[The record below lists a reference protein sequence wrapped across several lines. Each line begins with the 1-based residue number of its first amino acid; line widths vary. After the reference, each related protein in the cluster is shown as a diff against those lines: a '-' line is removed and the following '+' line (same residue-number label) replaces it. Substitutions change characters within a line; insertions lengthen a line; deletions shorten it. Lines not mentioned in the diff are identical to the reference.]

1 MNKNIKHNIIIINK
15 SKDKATFKKY
25 KQTIFNTV
33 NKIVSVNFTS
43 KLNLK
48 IIVKDHSLKDKLTG
62 DEFTDG
68 YTIKMKNWFII
79 TIMSDVLSRIKCEP
93 DDNVDLDLTIYHEMT
108 HVYDLC
114 NIYNNKYYKFPNIYS
129 NLKTI
134 TNYILKVG
142 INFWTEIFAYS
153 STFKI
158 YSCFYKSPTFLQ
170 LVKRWEEIEEDY
182 KNLSIIEKTNHSN
195 LKVKGEEFF
204 EKLKKFNYM
213 LAKYL
218 GAYIEGKTNNTNYCK
233 KTQSKKSFKFV
244 ENLFEK
250 LLRKI
255 APFYS
260 NMYGKGMAQKIY
272 NLGAFLITNVC
283 VKPFNIIPEKRKGK
297 VALVFYE
304 VIKNV

>member
-1 MNKNIKHNIIIINK
+1 MNKNIKHSIIIINK

-25 KQTIFNTV
+25 RQTIFNTV
-33 NKIVSVNFTS
+33 NEIVYANFNS
-43 KLNLK
+43 KLNIK

-68 YTIKMKNWFII
+68 YTIKKKNWFII

-93 DDNVDLDLTIYHEMT
+93 DDNVDLDLTIYHEMA
-108 HVYDLC
+108 HIYDLC

-170 LVKRWEEIEEDY
+170 LVKRWEKIEENY
-182 KNLSIIEKTNHSN
+182 KNLLIIEKTNHAN

-204 EKLKKFNYM
+204 EKLKNFNYM

-218 GAYIEGKTNNTNYCK
+218 GAYIEGKTNKISYCE
-233 KTQSKKSFKFV
+233 KTQSKKAFKFV
-244 ENLFEK
+244 DK
-250 LLRKI
+250 LCKGVLRKV

-260 NMYGKGMAQKIY
+260 NMYGKGMPQKIY